1 MSLIERSE
9 YQIEVV
15 PPFKVLNCRRA
26 DIIERDDVEIGRTY
40 HRHTKVPGE
49 DMTGEPAEMQTI
61 AAALWTPEVIAA
73 YQAGQPLPPVPP
85 EPGPDYY
92 VFWEGLMA
100 SSLYAAIREQS
111 MVSLPMNTLGTE
123 FIALLGDAKAGRPYE
138 AAIQASMMAIL
149 STGKFTPEQ
158 LAELAAVLAAANLDG
173 IYVLP

>member
-1 MSLIERSE
+1 
-9 YQIEVV
+9 
-15 PPFKVLNCRRA
+15 
-26 DIIERDDVEIGRTY
+26 
-40 HRHTKVPGE
+40 
-49 DMTGEPAEMQTI
+49 
-61 AAALWTPEVIAA
+61 LWTPEVIAA
-73 YQAGQPLPPVPP
+73 YKAGQPIDPEPP

-123 FIALLGDAKAGRPYE
+123 FIALLGDAKTGRPYE